1 MKKRGMQ
8 TPDEG
13 DAIALCFSEPG
24 GSPVVYESNFNR
36 RIEYSEQGYV

>member
-8 TPDEG
+8 SPDEC